1 MNECVNITFEQVP
14 DFCIEVPG
22 EVCLQVTVLDGAGGG
37 GGSLTLAQFKILMAQ
52 YNTFLAS
59 QPRYASEEDAALGGV
74 VSGQEFLWAP
84 DTDVGVS
91 GDKHIMS

>member
-1 MNECVNITFEQVP
+1 MSSCANITFETLP

-37 GGSLTLAQFKILMAQ
+37 SLTLDQFKVLMAQ
-52 YNTFLAS
+52 YNSFLAA
-59 QPRYASEEDAALGGV
+59 QPRYASEEEAAIGGV
-74 VSGQEFLWAP
+74 VSGQEFLWSS
-84 DTDVGVS
+84 DTDVGIP